1 MEIANKHNGPTE
13 VQLLHSFGTPSQQSV
28 AFSQMAR
35 SFSGGRNTFHAF
47 RVYIAPLLLY
57 KMDRISSPSK
67 NEESFLPLDRLVEVY
82 LRSNQ
87 SIYKMKFIRLQIMDD
102 IKYVSISW
110 VISENLIV
118 LNRSGKHLLTSLV
131 YIVLSLSYCTGSE
144 AAIKILSSEIDL
156 HLLIRLYVYLA
167 LLPIGR
173 VQCNK
178 SLWITWIEIGHALI
192 KYKMSQVLQN
202 IYLSEKGTF
211 WDLWLILPFAV

>member
-1 MEIANKHNGPTE
+1 
-13 VQLLHSFGTPSQQSV
+13 
-28 AFSQMAR
+28 MAR
-35 SFSGGRNTFHAF
+35 SFSSGQKTFFAF
-47 RVYIAPLLLY
+47 RRYIAPLLLY
-57 KMDRISSPSK
+57 KMDRTSSPNK
-67 NEESFLPLDRLVEVY
+67 KEESFLPLDRLVEVY
-82 LRSNQ
+82 LRSDQ
-87 SIYKMKFIRLQIMDD
+87 TIYRRQKTCLQIMDD

-144 AAIKILSSEIDL
+144 AASKILSSEIDL

>member
-82 LRSNQ
+82 LRSDQ
-87 SIYKMKFIRLQIMDD
+87 SKYDVKDICLQIMGD
-102 IKYVSISW
+102 IKYVSISC

-118 LNRSGKHLLTSLV
+118 LNRSGNHLLTSLV
-131 YIVLSLSYCTGSE
+131 YTVLYLSNSMTTVPFDSMGTW
-144 AAIKILSSEIDL
+144 KNL
-156 HLLIRLYVYLA
+156 HLGIRLYIYLA
-167 LLPIGR
+167 LLPIEQI
-173 VQCNK
+173 QCNK
-178 SLWITWIEIGHALI
+178 SLWNTWIEIGHTLI
-192 KYKMSQVLQN
+192 KFIVSQVLQN
-202 IYLSEKGTF
+202 VNPSKGSFTDLSF
-211 WDLWLILPFAV
+211 ILPFAV